1 MKISTRGRYALRFM
15 IDLALYGN
23 GQYTLLRDIAARQQ
37 ISLKYLE
44 QIATALGKAG
54 LIESMRGPQGGYR
67 LTRSP
72 QDYTIGDILRPIE
85 GNLACVAC
93 LETRPNPCP
102 QYGNCQAVRFWEGLQ
117 RIILDYLDGTTLA
130 TLAGQHGTPPYPC

>member
-15 IDLALYGN
+15 IDLARYDN
-23 GQYTLLRDIAARQQ
+23 GQYALLRDIAARQQ
-37 ISLKYLE
+37 ISIKYLE

-72 QDYTIGDILRPIE
+72 QEYTVGDILRPIE

-102 QYGNCQAVRFWEGLQ
+102 QYSACHTVRFWEGLQ
-117 RIILDYLDGTTLA
+117 HVILDYLDGTTLA
-130 TLAGQHGTPPYPC
+130 TLAGQQENTPFPC

>member
-1 MKISTRGRYALRFM
+1 M
-15 IDLALYGN
+15 IDLARYGN
-23 GQYTLLRDIAARQQ
+23 GQYALLRDIAARQR

-54 LIESMRGPQGGYR
+54 LIDSMRGPQGGYR

-72 QDYTIGDILRPIE
+72 QEYTVGDILRPIE

-102 QYGNCQAVRFWEGLQ
+102 QYRECHTVRFWEGLQ
-117 RIILDYLDGTTLA
+117 RVMLDYLDGTTLA
-130 TLAGQHGTPPYPC
+130 ILAGQHENTPFPC

>member
-15 IDLALYGN
+15 IDLARYDN
-23 GQYTLLRDIAARQQ
+23 GRYALLRDIAARQQ

-72 QDYTIGDILRPIE
+72 QEYTVGDILRPIE

-102 QYGNCQAVRFWEGLQ
+102 QYSACHTVRFWEGLQ
-117 RIILDYLDGTTLA
+117 HVILDYLDGTTLA
-130 TLAGQHGTPPYPC
+130 TLAGQHENTPFPC

>member
-1 MKISTRGRYALRFM
+1 M
-15 IDLALYGN
+15 IDLARYDN
-23 GQYTLLRDIAARQQ
+23 GRYALLRDIAARQQ

-54 LIESMRGPQGGYR
+54 LIDSMRGPQGGYR

-72 QDYTIGDILRPIE
+72 QEYTVGDILRPIE

-102 QYGNCQAVRFWEGLQ
+102 QYSACHTVRFWEGLQ
-117 RIILDYLDGTTLA
+117 HVILDYLDGTTLA
-130 TLAGQHGTPPYPC
+130 TLAGQHENTPFPC

>member
-15 IDLALYGN
+15 IDLARYGN
-23 GQYTLLRDIAARQQ
+23 GQYALLRDIAARQQ

-72 QDYTIGDILRPIE
+72 QAYTVGDILRPIE
-85 GNLACVAC
+85 GHLACVAC
-93 LETRPNPCP
+93 LETHPNPCP
-102 QYGNCQAVRFWEGLQ
+102 QYSQCQTIQFWEGLQ
-117 RIILDYLDGTTLA
+117 RVILDYLDGTTLA
-130 TLAGQHGTPPYPC
+130 TLAGQHGNAPLPC

>member
-23 GQYTLLRDIAARQQ
+23 GQYALLRDIAARQR

-54 LIESMRGPQGGYR
+54 LIDSMRGPQGGYR

-72 QDYTIGDILRPIE
+72 QEYTVGDILRPIE

-102 QYGNCQAVRFWEGLQ
+102 QYRECHTVRFWEGLQ
-117 RIILDYLDGTTLA
+117 RVMLDYLDGTTLA
-130 TLAGQHGTPPYPC
+130 TLAGQHENTPFPC

>member
-1 MKISTRGRYALRFM
+1 M
-15 IDLALYGN
+15 IDLARYGN
-23 GQYTLLRDIAARQQ
+23 GQYALLRDIAARQQ

-72 QDYTIGDILRPIE
+72 QAYTVGDILRPIE
-85 GNLACVAC
+85 GHLACVAC
-93 LETRPNPCP
+93 LETHPNPCP
-102 QYGNCQAVRFWEGLQ
+102 QYSQCRTVHFWEGLQ
-117 RIILDYLDGTTLA
+117 RVILDYLDGTTLA
-130 TLAGQHGTPPYPC
+130 TLAGQHENTPFPC

>member
-15 IDLALYGN
+15 IDLARYGN
-23 GQYTLLRDIAARQQ
+23 GQYALLRDIAARQQ

-72 QDYTIGDILRPIE
+72 QAYTVGDILRPIE
-85 GNLACVAC
+85 GHLACVAC
-93 LETRPNPCP
+93 LETHPNHCP
-102 QYGNCQAVRFWEGLQ
+102 QSSQCRTVHFWEGLQ
-117 RIILDYLDGTTLA
+117 RVILDYLDGTTLA
-130 TLAGQHGTPPYPC
+130 TLAGQHENTPFPC

>member
-1 MKISTRGRYALRFM
+1 M
-15 IDLALYGN
+15 IDLARYGN
-23 GQYTLLRDIAARQQ
+23 GQYALLRDIAARQR

-54 LIESMRGPQGGYR
+54 LIDSMRGPQGGYR

-72 QDYTIGDILRPIE
+72 QEYTVGDILRPIE

-93 LETRPNPCP
+93 LETRQNPCP
-102 QYGNCQAVRFWEGLQ
+102 QYRECHTVRFWEGLQ
-117 RIILDYLDGTTLA
+117 RVMLDYLDGTTLA
-130 TLAGQHGTPPYPC
+130 TLAGQHENTPFPC

>member
-15 IDLALYGN
+15 IDLARYDN
-23 GQYTLLRDIAARQQ
+23 GRYALLRDIAARQQ

-54 LIESMRGPQGGYR
+54 LIDSMRGPQGGYR

-72 QDYTIGDILRPIE
+72 QEYTVGDILRPIE

-102 QYGNCQAVRFWEGLQ
+102 QYSACHTVRFWEGLQ
-117 RIILDYLDGTTLA
+117 HVILDYLDGTTLA
-130 TLAGQHGTPPYPC
+130 TLAGQHENTPFPC

>member
-1 MKISTRGRYALRFM
+1 M
-15 IDLALYGN
+15 IDLARYGN
-23 GQYTLLRDIAARQQ
+23 GQYALLRDIAARQQ

-85 GNLACVAC
+85 GHLACVAC

-102 QYGNCQAVRFWEGLQ
+102 QYSECHAVRFWEGLQ
-117 RIILDYLDGTTLA
+117 RVILDYLDGTTLA
-130 TLAGQHGTPPYPC
+130 TLAGQHENTPFPC